1 MLALPGQKPHLLLEA
16 IPGSSLVADL
26 GHNSFTWEWKPGAET
41 YKFYH

>member
-26 GHNSFTWEWKPGAET
+26 VIILLLGNGNQGAET
-41 YKFYH
+41 YKFYQ